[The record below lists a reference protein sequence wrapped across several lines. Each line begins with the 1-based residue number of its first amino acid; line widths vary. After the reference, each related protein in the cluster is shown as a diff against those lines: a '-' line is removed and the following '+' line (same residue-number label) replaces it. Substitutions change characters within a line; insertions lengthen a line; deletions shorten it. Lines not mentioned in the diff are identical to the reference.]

1 MHPSP
6 NPASAATATAT
17 SLVEIP
23 CNWYMEDMTPL
34 SYFPH
39 VPNSHGYVD
48 VRLIEQ
54 MWKDRFEW
62 LWENGSG
69 EQDQGGDFVFPLVLH
84 PDCSGMAHVIGM
96 VERMVK
102 WLKEKEGVEFWK
114 YEDIASAWRDS
125 AVKTR

>member
-1 MHPSP
+1 MHPTPLPPSTV
-6 NPASAATATAT
+6 ATT
-17 SLVEIP
+17 SLIEIP
-23 CNWYMEDMTPL
+23 CNWYMEDSTPL

-39 VPNSHGYVD
+39 VPNSQGYID

-69 EQDQGGDFVFPLVLH
+69 DDDEGGDFVFPLILH
-84 PDCSGMAHVIGM
+84 PDCSGMPYVIGM
-96 VERMVK
+96 VERMIK

-114 YEDIASAWRDS
+114 YEDIAREWRAGALSGD
-125 AVKTR
+125 